1 MKMDSQTYLNNI
13 GDSLPTFSWYSQPSF
28 HGAGCSQIS
37 HQVLLA
43 QHGHGDCCMEK
54 NHGIPSPHDDLG
66 DLGVNRQVPERIH
79 GHQHLGH
86 LVVTPFPSHP
96 SFILNTP
103 MLNGPKYIQNN
114 CKIPFERLLK
124 HGFWVLLK
132 NHREV
137 GLPISHFTRVTKVTL
152 WSILGTWGRGKGVN
166 VSSFVSGA
174 HGVQNC
180 CIVNHHKP

>member
-152 WSILGTWGRGKGVN
+152 WSILGTWGHGKGVN